1 MFIPFL
7 LLKRG
12 SVGGGGV
19 GWGGAWE
26 GRGSSLVIQWLGLCI
41 STAEGM
47 GSIPLQGTK
56 IPLVTWCGQKKKNER
71 KKSGSVAKINSTQDT
86 SIESQLCAKQ

>member
-56 IPLVTWCGQKKKNER
+56 IPLVTWCGQKKKKMKER
-71 KKSGSVAKINSTQDT
+71 KVEVWQRLIQLRTQV
-86 SIESQLCAKQ
+86 

>member
-19 GWGGAWE
+19 GWGAWE

-47 GSIPLQGTK
+47 GSIPVQGTK
-56 IPLVTWCGQKKKNER
+56 IPLGPLV
-71 KKSGSVAKINSTQDT
+71 
-86 SIESQLCAKQ
+86 